1 MRSRTLSSSRAIG
14 RLTLGAA
21 AALTLAACSRSG
33 EQPKVPL
40 NQVTQQGQS
49 TSARDALPVEART
62 AIDSGNAEYR
72 AGHMDGALVQ
82 YRLAAKAAP
91 DNAAPYFGI
100 YMVAKK
106 QNNAALADSAMKA
119 IKEHATGA
127 GKMLTDSSMEKM
139 HTTGAVPTAEGVPN
153 PHK

>member
-1 MRSRTLSSSRAIG
+1 MRLLTLTTNRAIG
-14 RLTLGAA
+14 RLTVGAA
-21 AALTLAACSRSG
+21 AVLTLAACSRG
-33 EQPKVPL
+33 GDQPKVPL
-40 NQVTQQGQS
+40 NQVTQAGQ
-49 TSARDALPVEART
+49 TTNPHDALPLAART

-72 AGHMDGALVQ
+72 AGRLPSALEQ

-100 YMVAKK
+100 YMVARK
-106 QNNAALADSAMKA
+106 QNNAALADSAMTQIKA
-119 IKEHATGA
+119 HATGA

-139 HTTGAVPTAEGVPN
+139 HTTPTAAAGMEN